1 MYMGEGAEA
10 CVSEWGEC
18 PVCRS
23 GPVPV
28 PARAAGAGVAVG
40 TRISRLKGA
49 RKVQRHW
56 PRTGIQLPE
65 SSFHG
70 GDALNFVLRLRLEK
84 FKLSRRAT
92 PQSPD

>member
-56 PRTGIQLPE
+56 PRTGIQLP
-65 SSFHG
+65 G
-70 GDALNFVLRLRLEK
+70 GCAQLRRRVALP
-84 FKLSRRAT
+84 A
-92 PQSPD
+92 SPT